1 MSLCKKH
8 FKFSSDL
15 GDIYKLKTFFGIETL
30 LLEGG
35 SILNGAFQ
43 RAGLIDELSLVVA
56 PVTGAEQDFPLF
68 YGLNKDEMADYAL
81 AEQIDQ
87 GEHVMWMRYKRK
99 Q

>member
-1 MSLCKKH
+1 M
-8 FKFSSDL
+8 
-15 GDIYKLKTFFGIETL
+15 
-30 LLEGG
+30 
-35 SILNGAFQ
+35 
-43 RAGLIDELSLVVA
+43 VA
-56 PVTGAEQDFPLF
+56 PQTAKDEDYPLF